1 MLTSLRHRNLR
12 EIALAA
18 ALIAASPNAF
28 TGQSGTLK
36 RLELLS
42 GFQVLLEY
50 VLSVEDIL
58 VQHCSSSNPAT
69 PKLMELHREPILRAL
84 PRVKALLV
92 KYRSKLVKELG
103 EKEANRLN
111 SSFDEKQ
118 TDLRQA
124 FEESNRRDVA
134 QKKFDCAKDPATLA
148 GIPEEVEQA
157 LGKMELEQ

>member
-1 MLTSLRHRNLR
+1 MLLSPRHRNLR
-12 EIALAA
+12 KIALAVA
-18 ALIAASPNAF
+18 FVVASANVFA
-28 TGQSGTLK
+28 GQSGTLK
-36 RLELLS
+36 RIELLS

-69 PKLMELHREPILRAL
+69 PKLMELHREPVVRAL

-103 EKEANRLN
+103 EKEASRLN

-118 TDLRQA
+118 ADLRQA
-124 FEESNRRDVA
+124 F
-134 QKKFDCAKDPATLA
+134 
-148 GIPEEVEQA
+148 
-157 LGKMELEQ
+157 